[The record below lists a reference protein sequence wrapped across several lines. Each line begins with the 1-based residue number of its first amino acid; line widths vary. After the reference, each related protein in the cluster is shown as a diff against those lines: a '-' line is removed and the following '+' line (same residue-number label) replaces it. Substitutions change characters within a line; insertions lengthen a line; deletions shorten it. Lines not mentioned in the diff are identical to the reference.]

1 MPAFAFKGV
10 FYIFLWLQCILILLW
25 YLSAGFEVDLDE
37 SASAVSCLYTLTNAD
52 LLEEEVKL
60 TYPFKAHLTLQVAS

>member
-1 MPAFAFKGV
+1 M
-10 FYIFLWLQCILILLW
+10 YLNILFC

-37 SASAVSCLYTLTNAD
+37 SASAVSCLYTLTSAV

-60 TYPFKAHLTLQVAS
+60 TRPFKGHLTLQVAS

>member
-1 MPAFAFKGV
+1 M
-10 FYIFLWLQCILILLW
+10 YLNILFC
-25 YLSAGFEVDLDE
+25 YFSAGFEVDLDE

-60 TYPFKAHLTLQVAS
+60 THSFKVHLTLQVAS

>member
-1 MPAFAFKGV
+1 MPFTFSLIAV
-10 FYIFLWLQCILILLW
+10 YLNILFC

-60 TYPFKAHLTLQVAS
+60 THPFKAQLTLKVSS